1 MQARVVRS
9 FGVVHR
15 ANKTMVLVG
24 KVPKEKVLTTNYIA
38 ETDEWSKQIQQETA
52 VMVVV
57 VVVVMVMVS
66 AASGVIM
73 AGRAVRV
80 TPSY

>member
-1 MQARVVRS
+1 MLARVGRS

-15 ANKTMVLVG
+15 ANKTMMLVG

-52 VMVVV
+52 DGGDGGG
-57 VVVVMVMVS
+57 
-66 AASGVIM
+66 SGGDGDGGGGERRDN
-73 AGRAVRV
+73 GRACR
-80 TPSY
+80 